1 MSFTWKPI
9 YKELAKNIL
18 EYEDRQSE
26 LLQLLR
32 DLESEDL
39 PVVITDKDAPN
50 KTIQLM
56 EIDPLTFFAAF
67 NRSLTDENRIAIL
80 KHCRKVFGLAA
91 EVPEDFVG
99 LPLVNN
105 QNTWYFG
112 YHYVRD
118 LEDIPTLWQLAR
130 FAVDAPDSS
139 EMGLFF
145 DKALGI
151 HGIKMGKLTS
161 GLFWL
166 NPEVFLPAESNS
178 RNYFEGSFGIE
189 LPEANWESY
198 CRYRNAVREKAGT
211 DFAALSDTAYVYA
224 GDSLRV

>member
-18 EYEDRQSE
+18 EYEGRQSE

-99 LPLVNN
+99 LPA
-105 QNTWYFG
+105 
-112 YHYVRD
+112 
-118 LEDIPTLWQLAR
+118 E
-130 FAVDAPDSS
+130 AVVPIVDV
-139 EMGLFF
+139 LFRMVGVETQHQF
-145 DKALGI
+145 D
-151 HGIKMGKLTS
+151 
-161 GLFWL
+161 
-166 NPEVFLPAESNS
+166 
-178 RNYFEGSFGIE
+178 
-189 LPEANWESY
+189 
-198 CRYRNAVREKAGT
+198 
-211 DFAALSDTAYVYA
+211 
-224 GDSLRV
+224 